1 MLVTMV
7 SFAHR
12 KVGAGNPCLI
22 IAEIGTSHQGDAGK
36 ARALIDA
43 AVHAGADCVKF
54 QLVHAEE
61 ILHPR
66 SGSVELPTGTIA
78 LFEQFKA
85 LERKPEFYAQL
96 KSYTDTRGALFLCSP
111 FGVRSARELKSL
123 GVHALKIASPELNH
137 LPLLREVASYGLPL
151 FLSSGVSTLG
161 DIERALQIVGRQN
174 TVLMHCITSYP
185 APEEE
190 YNVSVLTSLR
200 SALGVEVGLSDHS
213 LDPILVPALAVV
225 NGACVVEKHFTLS
238 REGKG
243 LDDPIALEPDA
254 FKGMVQAIRA
264 AEAED
269 GNAARARLE
278 KEYGQDRVA
287 AVRGTGVKA
296 LAASELRSYTLTNRS
311 IHAMREISPGDMIGE
326 SDVAVLR
333 SEKILRPGLSPEFLG
348 IVIGARAKRLIPDG
362 EGIEWADLI

>member
-1 MLVTMV
+1 MV
-7 SFAHR
+7 NFAGR
-12 KVGAGNPCLI
+12 KVGAGNPCLV

-43 AVHAGADCVKF
+43 AARAGADCIKF
-54 QLVHAEE
+54 QMVHAEE

-66 SGSVELPTGTIA
+66 SGSVELPTGKVA
-78 LFEQFKA
+78 LYEQFKA
-85 LERKPEFYAQL
+85 LERNSTFYAEL
-96 KSYTDTRGALFLCSP
+96 KTCTAASGALFLCSP
-111 FGVRSARELKSL
+111 FGIRSARELKSL

-137 LPLLREVASYGLPL
+137 MPLLREVASYGLPL

-161 DIERALQIVGRQN
+161 DIERALQVVGRPN

-185 APEEE
+185 APEEQ
-190 YNVSVLTSLR
+190 YNVSVLSSLR
-200 SALGVEVGLSDHS
+200 TVLGVEVGLSDHS
-213 LDPILVPALAVV
+213 LDPILVPALAVL

-238 REGKG
+238 REGTG

-254 FKGMVQAIRA
+254 FRRMVQAIRA

-269 GNAARARLE
+269 GNVARARLE
-278 KEYGQDRVA
+278 KEYGEGRVA
-287 AVRGTGVKA
+287 AVLGTGVKEM
-296 LAASELRSYTLTNRS
+296 AASEIGNYTLTNRS
-311 IHAMREISPGDMIGE
+311 IHATREISPGEMIGE

-333 SEKILRPGLSPEFLG
+333 TEKVLRPGLGPEFLD
-348 IVIGARAKRLIPDG
+348 IVTGARAKRRIPDG